1 MIFHN
6 NEHQCVMAEFH
17 YESQEMVPIGP
28 TAVRSQHSTGPAE
41 LYVPG
46 GVFHFVAG
54 GVEIEGGAGSGV
66 DVQWPWEPHP
76 QRRHDRALVV
86 GAMIVDKHP
95 VTNADYAAYL
105 DATHYRPSD
114 TARWL
119 EQNFEGGRY
128 GTFRLNFHP
137 INRIELGL
145 RGHTHVWGAN
155 VSRLRLKLADM
166 VLI

>member
-28 TAVRSQHSTGPAE
+28 TAVRSQHSTGPGE

-66 DVQWPWEPHP
+66 DVQWY
-76 QRRHDRALVV
+76 V
-86 GAMIVDKHP
+86 
-95 VTNADYAAYL
+95 
-105 DATHYRPSD
+105 
-114 TARWL
+114 
-119 EQNFEGGRY
+119 
-128 GTFRLNFHP
+128 TFRLNFH
-137 INRIELGL
+137 RFDLFELDL
-145 RGHTHVWGAN
+145 RGHTQVWGA
-155 VSRLRLKLADM
+155 VFSCLRLKWGDM